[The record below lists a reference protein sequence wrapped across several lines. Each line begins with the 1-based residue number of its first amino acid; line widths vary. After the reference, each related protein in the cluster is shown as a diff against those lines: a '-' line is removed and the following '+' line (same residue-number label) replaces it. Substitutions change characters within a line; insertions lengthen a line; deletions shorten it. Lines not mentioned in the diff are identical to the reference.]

1 MRAWTLLLLL
11 STMRAATLAFLLFAP
26 RLALPDLRLAR
37 RDLRLPRL
45 RRELPLPELPLTI
58 RAVAFEDLP
67 LDLDELPRLLLVVP
81 VLVVPL
87 AMRDC
92 TLFVERLP
100 LRRIRAASTWSM
112 SSSSSSRHTQ
122 IR

>member
-1 MRAWTLLLLL
+1 MRAWTLLL
-11 STMRAATLAFLLFAP
+11 STMRAATLDFLLFAL

-45 RRELPLPELPLTI
+45 RRELPLPELPLTM

-67 LDLDELPRLLLVVP
+67 LDLDELPRLLLVP

-100 LRRIRAASTWSM
+100 LRRIRAAST
-112 SSSSSSRHTQ
+112 
-122 IR
+122 